1 VTVGLAGYLVGTRSI
16 APGGQWRYVRLLR
29 VAALAVTVC
38 LALLRTVL
46 GGAGVVAVTAAWA
59 VLLAAAVSRLRP
71 RLMRQVA
78 ADQLAAFHAE
88 R

>member
-1 VTVGLAGYLVGTRSI
+1 
-16 APGGQWRYVRLLR
+16 
-29 VAALAVTVC
+29 
-38 LALLRTVL
+38 VL